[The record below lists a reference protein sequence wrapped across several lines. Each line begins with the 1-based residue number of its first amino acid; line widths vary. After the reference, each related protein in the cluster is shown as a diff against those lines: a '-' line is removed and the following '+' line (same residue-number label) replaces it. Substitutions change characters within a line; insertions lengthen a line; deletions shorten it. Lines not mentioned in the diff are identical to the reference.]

1 MSGTVEEIAAKM
13 DGLGL
18 WDAFPPC
25 HWAIC
30 PSGSV
35 FPYFCA
41 VLKGERAPVKVRFLL
56 VEGWQTF
63 HDFVRTRID
72 RNFGFYLTPMEMP
85 HFELV
90 ILSTGEMKLFR
101 HDPCFMPREAN
112 AAERKLCA
120 KLLWEAYGVM
130 LRIETDRG
138 LPMKF
143 AAEKAMFSR
152 VEDAGGGW
160 SDRALA
166 IPDPRPYV
174 ENLRFAKDDLAK
186 AKDLPFFADEAWELD
201 FRLLVNVMTQEKRP
215 RCVYELIA
223 FDTETGERLVSDRI
237 SPVPDGGLKAMWE
250 SVPPRVLKH
259 FLLRGRVPGAVRLL
273 SGRLFRMLRPLCVDL
288 PFKLSL
294 CDSLPRLRD

>member
-1 MSGTVEEIAAKM
+1 MQRSIEEIGAKM
-13 DGLGL
+13 DALGL
-18 WDAFPPC
+18 WEAVGPYNWVVKC
-25 HWAIC
+25 A
-30 PSGSV
+30 GSA

-41 VLKGERAPVKVRFLL
+41 VLKGERTPVKIRFLL
-56 VEGWQTF
+56 IEGWQTF
-63 HDFVRTRID
+63 HDFVRVRVD

-90 ILSTGEMKLFR
+90 ILETGEMKLFR
-101 HDPCFMPREAN
+101 HDACFMPREAN
-112 AAERKLCA
+112 AAERELCA

-130 LRIETDRG
+130 LRIESDRG

-143 AAEKAMFSR
+143 AAEKAMFAR
-152 VEDAGGGW
+152 VEDAAGGW
-160 SDRALA
+160 SDQALP

-186 AKDLPFFADEAWELD
+186 AKDLPFAADEAWELD

-215 RCVYELIA
+215 RCVYELVA
-223 FDTETGERLVSDRI
+223 VDAATGERLVADRI

-250 SVPPRVLKH
+250 GVPPRILKH
-259 FLLRGRVPGAVRLL
+259 FLLRGRIPGGIRLL
-273 SGRLFRMLRPLCVDL
+273 SGRLFRMIRPLCVDL

-294 CDSLPRLRD
+294 HDSLPKLKG